1 MLGIQSFTKRWA
13 LEGYDK
19 FLPGRAWLLFSKTG
33 SPISA
38 SLYIHFDTSVAAKK
52 HHLRAVKWWC
62 ALNGTFDVSSPRV
75 EFSSSLER
83 AASEAVAAAAAS
95 VAAAEAA
102 ASPSVGRSAAR
113 GKAHRGGSGRGARQ
127 GPTGKKEGCIDAVFN
142 VLNWPL
148 LSVKAE
154 LLSLYVMILV
164 INDDVQNALILS

>member
-13 LEGYDK
+13 LGYKK
-19 FLPGRAWLLFSKTG
+19 FLPVRAWLLFSKTG

-83 AASEAVAAAAAS
+83 AASEAVAAAAAAS
-95 VAAAEAA
+95 VAAEAA

-164 INDDVQNALILS
+164 INDVQNALILS

>member
-1 MLGIQSFTKRWA
+1 M
-13 LEGYDK
+13 
-19 FLPGRAWLLFSKTG
+19 
-33 SPISA
+33 
-38 SLYIHFDTSVAAKK
+38 
-52 HHLRAVKWWC
+52 KWWC

-83 AASEAVAAAAAS
+83 AASEAVAAAAAAS
-95 VAAAEAA
+95 VAAAAAAA